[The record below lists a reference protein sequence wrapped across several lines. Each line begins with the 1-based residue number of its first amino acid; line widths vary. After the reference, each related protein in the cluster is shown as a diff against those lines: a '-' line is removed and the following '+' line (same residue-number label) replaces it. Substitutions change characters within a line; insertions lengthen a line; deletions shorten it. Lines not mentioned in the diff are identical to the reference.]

1 MIEAARL
8 EALLGYLNF
17 AEGRPDPRF
26 QKQWNDLCVDLAAGG
41 SREPWR
47 DLPKVLLESLAE
59 LKAAGKAAF
68 QDTAQAEA
76 IVRLV
81 FESVLPAFRA
91 HHGDLLAHLRDAD
104 LFVPLF
110 LVRVVEAVLQQRGPW
125 EETDRIVRATIKQLN
140 DYVGHRPIAVLE
152 NRRKGAV
159 YDHERVRPLP
169 LYLKGAGVGWGP
181 YRPLIEKTLEIL
193 QAADG
198 DLLREACYDPEQ
210 LEEFALD
217 PRAYDFHHP
226 ADKRPNYPFGEWDPE
241 HIDSKGYYSRFV
253 VRAITLEG
261 LMQRVNN
268 PGTHDPQELLFEAAA
283 VLAGTVLMGAGTSG
297 WGPQTH
303 DSAVTLTNLV
313 PRIARYRE
321 RFYELLMS
329 KIGGKHAQ
337 RLAAEAK
344 VVHQPFGGARQHL
357 NQFLGRHR
365 ALQLQRRQVAL
376 LLAEI
381 GYPAAARRQ
390 VDAIPV
396 PSTRLLT
403 EMHIDLATGRM
414 LVEMGRFD
422 DAAKNLSHAQDLLH
436 RAILCGAAVD
446 PWNILGF
453 QGQYPR
459 FQSVEDSIQDHRIDE
474 LVRVVDGIL
483 ELYARLLAE
492 GAARDRADAQVELAR
507 GMRSFATWWD
517 QFATTTVADIPHVHG
532 AEAAE
537 SADHVARALAQWR
550 QRGESVS
557 DLAFWKQHLDRF
569 RSPKAF
575 ALVVEALLEKRDFRA
590 ALALLVTW
598 IAHAEEVPLEEGD
611 HSFHDLALRFI
622 LSLCPARG
630 EANPPGSLELAR
642 KFFDYLEANAEEYWE
657 VPALD
662 PAGIGGVVAK
672 PEAKDS
678 DEPADE
684 AEDEEESDLFGA
696 AYEDVTYKDSTDDD
710 VEGSVMDEGPST
722 PRDAELSAEADRLE
736 KRLRFLSTVA
746 RLWNISTRV
755 IRPASGSD
763 KKVAQD
769 AARLWLGRARE
780 NMLGLLELMDTI
792 QRHEIPRPSGSYD
805 SLVEFDQRRVTKERL
820 LGLVINACLDQSLC
834 LGALL
839 GSIDGDLANLGM
851 ERPEWEASVL
861 KLEKSLMRQSNDQAR
876 KTLKHFQDRFRS
888 EPLLYTPLNQGGDPR
903 KILRASIAQTVLRGL
918 VDNLPRQ
925 GMLRETYRLVR
936 MARDMEAAQML
947 SGPRITEFDQLFQ
960 VAIHALV
967 EAVAEAGKRDNVD
980 ASQVVAV
987 LEKMAEPFSALW
999 LDHSKTLRVSM
1010 VEAISSDKEWD
1021 RLRRFIQRYGH
1032 DLFSARFMALANLRG
1047 ILHRGVGAWLDYL
1060 QQDGETELK
1069 LLDDLGSKIQ
1079 RGEAERHLQ
1088 FILQAIIE
1096 NYDHYRDYNAT
1107 TTQSDFGQNLYQFFD
1122 FVKLKGSYERAAWQ
1136 MKPLGLVHEMLA
1148 KVHAPAAA
1156 LWRSRVEGLTR
1167 QPAKEHLD
1175 QLAALQRKHG
1185 MRMATIADRLEE
1197 RFVKPMTL
1205 DQLCALV
1212 PVALEQAKEWFDR
1225 TDASPLEKELE
1236 PWASTPSGVGLD
1248 VPAWIERLQNELDQ
1262 ARTAKTALANL
1273 AENLFQVPKRP
1284 IAFHDL
1290 ADQVKNLT

>member
-26 QKQWNDLCVDLAAGG
+26 QKHWNDLYAGIAEGG

-47 DLPKVLLESLAE
+47 EMLRVLVQSLAG
-59 LKAAGKAAF
+59 LKAAGRAAF

-76 IVRLV
+76 VVGLAFDGV
-81 FESVLPAFRA
+81 MPAYRE
-91 HHGDLLAHLRDAD
+91 HHADLLAHLRDSD
-104 LFVPLF
+104 LYLPMF
-110 LVRVVEAVLQQRGPW
+110 LVRVVESVLQQRGPW
-125 EETDRIVRATIKQLN
+125 DEKERIVRGALKQLN

-159 YDHERVRPLP
+159 YDHERVRPVP
-169 LYLKGAGVGWGP
+169 LFLQGAGVGWGP
-181 YRPLIEKTLEIL
+181 FQTLVDKTLEIL
-193 QAADG
+193 QAADS
-198 DLLREACYDPEQ
+198 DLLREACYDPAQ

-261 LMQRVNN
+261 LMQRVNH
-268 PGTHDPQELLFEAAA
+268 PGSLDPQELLFEAAA

-297 WGPQTH
+297 WGPATH
-303 DSAVTLTNLV
+303 DSTVTLTTLV

-321 RFYELLMS
+321 RFYDLLMA
-329 KIGGKHAQ
+329 KIGGRHAQ

-344 VVHQPFGGARQHL
+344 IVHQPFGGARQHL

-376 LLAEI
+376 LLAEV

-414 LVEMGRFD
+414 LVDMGRFD
-422 DAAKNLSHAQDLLH
+422 DASQNLFHAQTLLH
-436 RAILCGAAVD
+436 RAIQCGAAVD

-474 LVRVVDGIL
+474 MVRVVDGTL

-492 GAARDRADAQVELAR
+492 GAARDRADAQAELAK

-517 QFATTTVADIPHVHG
+517 QFATTSVADIPHVHG
-532 AEAAE
+532 SEAAE
-537 SADHVARALAQWR
+537 SAEHVALALAQWR

-557 DLAFWKQHLDRF
+557 DLIFWKQHLDRF

-575 ALVVEALLEKRDFRA
+575 ALVVDALLEKRDFRA

-598 IAHAEEVPLEEGD
+598 IAHADEVPLEEGD
-611 HSFHDLALRFI
+611 HSFHELALRFI

-630 EANPPGSLELAR
+630 EANPPGSLEHAR

-657 VPALD
+657 VPSLD
-662 PAGIGGVVAK
+662 PAGIGGIAAK
-672 PEAKDS
+672 AESKPTDDS
-678 DEPADE
+678 AGDVEEQDEGDI
-684 AEDEEESDLFGA
+684 FRA

-710 VEGSVMDEGPST
+710 VEGSVMDDGPATSK
-722 PRDAELSAEADRLE
+722 DAELSAETDRLE
-736 KRLRFLSTVA
+736 KRLRFLSTLA
-746 RLWNISTRV
+746 RLWNIATRL
-755 IRPASGSD
+755 IRPAAGPD
-763 KKVAQD
+763 RKAAQD
-769 AARLWLGRARE
+769 AGRLWLGRARE

-805 SLVEFDQRRVTKERL
+805 SLVEYDQRRVTKERL

-834 LGALL
+834 VGALL
-839 GSIDGDLANLGM
+839 GSLEGAVANHGL
-851 ERPEWEASVL
+851 ERPAWEAAVL
-861 KLEKSLMRQSNDQAR
+861 KLEKALMRQSNDQAR
-876 KTLKHFQDRFRS
+876 KTLKHFQDRFRT

-903 KILRASIAQTVLRGL
+903 KILRASVAQTVLRGL

-925 GMLRETYRLVR
+925 GMLRETYQLVR
-936 MARDMEAAQML
+936 MARDIEASQML

-960 VAIHALV
+960 VAMHALV
-967 EAVAEAGKRDNVD
+967 DAVAEAGKRD
-980 ASQVVAV
+980 QVEAGQIVAV

-999 LDHSKTLRVSM
+999 VDHSKTLRVSM
-1010 VEAISSDKEWD
+1010 VEAISSDKEWEK
-1021 RLRRFIQRYGH
+1021 LRKFIRNYGH
-1032 DLFSARFMALANLRG
+1032 DIFSARFMALANLRG

-1060 QQDGETELK
+1060 EQDGDAELK
-1069 LLDDLGSKIQ
+1069 LLEDLGNKQ
-1079 RGEAERHLQ
+1079 PRAEAERHLQ
-1088 FILQAIIE
+1088 FILQAVIE

-1122 FVKLKGSYERAAWQ
+1122 FLTLKGSYERAAWQ

-1148 KVHAPAAA
+1148 KVHPTAAA

-1175 QLAALQRKHG
+1175 QLATLQRKHG

-1197 RFVKPMTL
+1197 RFVKPMNL

-1212 PVALEQAKEWFDR
+1212 PQSLEQAKDWLDR
-1225 TDASPLEKELE
+1225 DEASPLEKELE

-1262 ARTAKTALANL
+1262 ARTAKTALAHL
-1273 AENLFQVPKRP
+1273 AENLFQVPKRV